1 MIRKIFNQKKGATIV
16 FALGVM
22 LASTLIGMALI
33 STALNSAKTVA
44 RQRENYQSDLALSS
58 AASYV
63 RMLFNGC
70 SYSYDEGSGEYV
82 IGYGPVGVSESELG
96 KLAEKEKAGSGTS
109 SFESEFEAL
118 VSGTGGEMTWYI
130 SSGED
135 PDTDP
140 FRVKITAKND
150 DNNNIEV
157 VLSDGRE
164 GIDEDKLNK
173 SMVTLFFA
181 VNSEENGN
189 GGMDYTWSDCSIET
203 KGN

>member
-1 MIRKIFNQKKGATIV
+1 MIRKKFLEKRGATIV
-16 FALGVM
+16 FALGVL
-22 LASTLIGMALI
+22 LASTLISVAVI
-33 STALNSAKTVA
+33 SIALNSAKTVA
-44 RQRENYQSDLALSS
+44 RQRDSYQSDLALSS

-82 IGYGPVGVSESELG
+82 VGYGPAGVSESELG
-96 KLAEKEKAGSGTS
+96 KLSEKEKESFGDS
-109 SFESEFEAL
+109 SFEAEFKAL
-118 VSGTGGEMTWYI
+118 VAGAGNEMTWYI
-130 SSGED
+130 SSGAD
-135 PDTDP
+135 PATDP

-181 VNSEENGN
+181 VSSEENGN
-189 GGMDYTWSDCSIET
+189 GGMDYTWSDCSIEI
-203 KGN
+203 KGK